1 MPTQALLQPS
11 ARQASLQASRRDFRQ
26 HCSPQAERL
35 PVWLRRVWAWF

>member
-11 ARQASLQASRRDFRQ
+11 ARQASRRDFRQ